1 MMSVR
6 ARQLLGVALFAA
18 ALPATASGAGF
29 PIANTAIDESTQA
42 VAFDGTNFLVAFQ
55 RDGSNRA
62 QLVSP
67 SGALLGSVA
76 VSSSGDLPL
85 VAFDGANYL
94 LVWVE
99 TSNPTSPFVWGQL
112 VSKQAA
118 LVGAPFQVSQSTR
131 VGELEG
137 VAFDGT
143 NYLVVWTDNQPF
155 PMTNR
160 DIYGRFVSAAGAPTG
175 IDFKISDGAG
185 KDATLAFGASRYL
198 VAWTEDVANTETRAR
213 FVTPAGALQTPFTV
227 NGSSA
232 PSDNRGSMAFDGT
245 NFLVVWC
252 DEAVGLQSWDIFG
265 QLVSPA
271 AALVGGVLSF
281 ATAPGAQIVPF
292 AAFDG
297 LNYLVTWTDLAND
310 ADENFVCDPGE
321 GTCLDVYGQFLSPAG
336 TLVGTNFPVV
346 ADPGHQGQSPVAW
359 GRGKYLVAWNEQ
371 LGTPNEDVFGIFLLS
386 DPIFIDGF
394 E

>member
-1 MMSVR
+1 MSVGV
-6 ARQLLGVALFAA
+6 RQLLGVAVFAA
-18 ALPATASGAGF
+18 ALPVSASGAGF
-29 PIANTAIDESTQA
+29 PIANTASSESTHS
-42 VAFDGTNFLVAFQ
+42 VAFDGTNFLVAVNN
-55 RDGSNRA
+55 DGILA

-67 SGALLGSVA
+67 SGALLGSVQL
-76 VSSSGDLPL
+76 SDSGDLPL

-99 TSNPTSPFVWGQL
+99 TTTPAPVVYGQL

-131 VGELEG
+131 VRELDG

-143 NYLVVWTDNQPF
+143 NYLVVWTDIQPF

-185 KDATLAFGASRYL
+185 KDATLAFGASSYL

-281 ATAPGAQIVPF
+281 ATAPGPQLVPF

-297 LNYLVTWTDLAND
+297 LNYLITWTDGAND
-310 ADENFVCDPGE
+310 ANEDFVCDPGE

-359 GRGKYLVAWNEQ
+359 GRGKYLVAWNER
-371 LGTPNEDVFGIFLLS
+371 LGTPNEDVFGIFVLS

>member
-6 ARQLLGVALFAA
+6 ARHLLGVAVFAA
-18 ALPATASGAGF
+18 ALPVSASGAGF
-29 PIANTAIDESTQA
+29 PIANTASSESTHS
-42 VAFDGTNFLVAFQ
+42 VAFDGTNFLVAINN
-55 RDGSNRA
+55 DGILA

-67 SGALLGSVA
+67 SGALLGSVQ
-76 VSSSGDLPL
+76 VSDSGDLPR

-94 LVWVE
+94 LVWVDTE
-99 TSNPTSPFVWGQL
+99 TPTPVVGQR

-118 LVGAPFQVSQSTR
+118 LVGAPFQVSQSTTVR
-131 VGELEG
+131 ELDG

-143 NYLVVWTDNQPF
+143 NYLVVWTDIQPF

-198 VAWTEDVANTETRAR
+198 VAWTEDVATTETRAR

-281 ATAPGAQIVPF
+281 ATAPGPQLVPF

-297 LNYLVTWTDLAND
+297 LNYLVTWTDGAND
-310 ADENFVCDPGE
+310 ANEDFVCDPGE

-346 ADPGHQGQSPVAW
+346 ADPLHQGQSPVAW
-359 GRGKYLVAWNEQ
+359 GGGKYLVAWSER
-371 LGTPNEDVFGIFLLS
+371 LGDPNEDVFGTFVLS
-386 DPIFIDGF
+386 DPIFMDGF